1 MDRGKD
7 PYSMAGELQAPLLP
21 TPTRRLLTRNGQH
34 APKALESAVMAT
46 VILPTVCSDVQKPGS
61 R

>member
-1 MDRGKD
+1 
-7 PYSMAGELQAPLLP
+7 MAGELLAA
-21 TPTRRLLTRNGQH
+21 TADADATAAHARGQH

-46 VILPTVCSDVQKPGS
+46 VILPTMCSDLQKPGS